1 MNQNNHQHNAA
12 PTGYAPSASM
22 KNRVHRSRPI
32 FNGNE
37 SNFEIFE
44 VKFLSY
50 LRLCGLYEVTQN
62 PDSENDVELNAEVFA
77 ELIQCLDDRSINL
90 IIRDARDNGRKS
102 LEILSLHYR
111 PKGKARV
118 ITLYTELTSL
128 QKNDIETVTDYV
140 VRAEIITAALREADE
155 TISDGL
161 LIAMILKGL
170 PHTFLPF
177 SVMVNDKAQLSFA
190 EFKKALRNFEDNQNL
205 NRTNEKNNVMGLN
218 VQNQDYQ
225 NNNQSKS
232 KWCSKCKSNTHDTK
246 QCKRWCHFHKNDSH
260 WTKDCRS
267 KNKNKYHHQA
277 KFADQS
283 FETANR
289 HQREPLHSEPS
300 SFAPQRDQDPSYQT
314 KSFFFMV
321 NSQTTNDIK
330 RESSSPQILVDS
342 GATVHI
348 LNDKRYFESF
358 NQNFNS
364 KNHVIELANGTKIE
378 GNAQAQGNAKITIYD
393 SNNQA
398 HSVQLLNTLYIPNFK
413 HNIFSV
419 SAATKHGAN
428 ISFNKYSGQMVKNDC
443 VFKFEKVNNLY
454 FLNSINHCKKEI
466 DSIKAC
472 RSLEEWHKIMGH
484 CNTKDILKLEK
495 CTQNMKITNKNSFD
509 CETCIKG
516 KMTITRNRKPDDRA
530 KSTLEFV
537 HLDLEGP
544 IEPASKEGYRWI
556 LGCTDDYSGIIRPY
570 FMRNKSDT
578 LEAFKMFIADTRPYG
593 NIKRVRLDNGG
604 EFISNAFK
612 NYLRENKIKPEF
624 SAPHSPHQ
632 NGTAERT
639 WRTLLDMSRCLIID
653 SKLPKTFW
661 PYAVMYSAHIRNIC
675 FNNRTQ
681 CTPYETLT
689 GKLPDMN
696 LIHQFGATC
705 FTYVQKAKKLEE
717 KAQKGMFLGYDKY
730 SPSYLVYLPEQ
741 NIIKTRN
748 VKFFKDVS
756 HSDTNDIQNLRF
768 FNDVSHDDTNDNT
781 SVEEDFDFIAMKGQ
795 GAPQNT
801 ESDLGFQN
809 NSFSNENN
817 HIEPTTQS
825 EGESESNDIG
835 NNNHLRKGERTKIR
849 PKYLDDYINVVNN
862 DNSDKINVLH
872 YVYGVNLELPNTY
885 EQAIKS
891 KNASEWEGAMAT
903 EMGAL
908 KENNTFELT
917 NLPPG
922 RKAIGG
928 KWVYTV
934 KTGVDDNQI
943 FKARYV
949 AKGFSQM
956 PELEYSETFSPTA
969 KMTSVRLLIQLA
981 IENDMKIDQMD
992 VKSAYLNA
1000 PIDKEIFVEQA
1011 KGFEK
1016 FDQNGEKLVYKLNK
1030 SLYGLK
1036 QSGRNWN
1043 QTLNNYLMSLGFHQS
1058 QNDPCLYIKTS
1069 DKGMVILL
1077 TFVDDMLLVSSNQI
1091 EKNKIKAN
1099 LKERFRMKDLG
1110 NISKFLGIDF
1120 SVTDNFISMSQCK
1133 YIEKLLTVFGMEN
1146 CKPKNTPSEMDVNKQ
1161 NNEPLDESQ
1170 HKIYRQIV
1178 GGLIYIMCST
1188 RPDLAFIVTILSQHM
1203 SNPSEGDLVMAKH
1216 VLRYLKGTKDW
1227 ILVFR
1232 KSGAQISINGCCDSD
1247 WANSEDRKSISGYCF
1262 NIFVNGPLISW
1273 KTRKQPT
1280 VALSTCEAEYISLVS
1295 AIQEGK
1301 YLKSLIYEI
1310 TGLNLNCQM
1319 NCDNQGTIALAKNPI
1334 KQQRTKHV
1342 DIKYHFIRDEIH
1354 KGSVSMSYI
1363 PSEENLAD
1371 IFTKPISSNKL
1382 RRFKNDIF
1390 GV

>member
-1 MNQNNHQHNAA
+1 MTSQEQASA
-12 PTGYAPSASM
+12 STLLTGYGPSINM
-22 KNRVHRSRPI
+22 KSRIHRSRPT

-44 VKFLSY
+44 IKFLSY
-50 LRLCGLYEVTQN
+50 LRLCGLYNVTQDT
-62 PDSENDVELNAEVFA
+62 DSENDEELNAEVFA

-90 IIRDARDNGRKS
+90 IIRDARDNGRKA

-128 QKNDIETVTDYV
+128 QKNGVESVTDYV

-170 PHTFLPF
+170 PQAFLPF
-177 SVMVNDKAQLSFA
+177 SVMVNDKKKLSFA
-190 EFKKALRNFEDNQNL
+190 DFKKALRNFEDNQNL

-218 VQNQDYQ
+218 VHNSDYQ
-225 NNNQSKS
+225 NSSQNRH
-232 KWCSKCKSNTHDTK
+232 KWCQKCKINSHDTK
-246 QCKRWCHFHKNDSH
+246 QCKRWCNFHKNDSH

-267 KNKNKYHHQA
+267 RNNKNKYHHQA
-277 KFADQS
+277 KFADQN
-283 FETANR
+283 FE
-289 HQREPLHSEPS
+289 QP
-300 SFAPQRDQDPSYQT
+300 DQT
-314 KSFFFMV
+314 NKSFFFMI
-321 NSQTTNDIK
+321 NSKNTNDIE
-330 RESSSPQILVDS
+330 RNFSSPQILVDS

-348 LNDKRYFESF
+348 LNDKRHFD
-358 NQNFNS
+358 NFNHNFSS
-364 KNHVIELANGTKIE
+364 KNHIIELADGGKIE
-378 GNAQAQGNAKITIYD
+378 GHAQGQGNATITLHD
-393 SNNQA
+393 SSGQA
-398 HSVQLLNTLYIPNFK
+398 HSVKLLNTLYIPDFK

-419 SAATKHGAN
+419 SSATKHGAQ
-428 ISFNKYSGQMVKNDC
+428 ISFSQCSGQMIAKGR
-443 VFKFEKVNNLY
+443 VFRFVKVNNLY
-454 FLNSINHCKKEI
+454 FLNSTDQGKKTI
-466 DSIKAC
+466 DSIKSC
-472 RSLEEWHKIMGH
+472 RSLEEWHKLMGH
-484 CNTKDILKLEK
+484 CNTNDIIKLEK
-495 CTQNMKITNKNSFD
+495 CTKNMKITNKTNFD

-516 KMTITRNRKPDDRA
+516 KMTVTRNRNPDDRA

-544 IEPASKEGYRWI
+544 IEPASPEGYRWV

-570 FMRNKSDT
+570 FMKNKSDT
-578 LEAFKMFIADTRPYG
+578 LNAFKMFVADTRPYG
-593 NIKRVRLDNGG
+593 EIKRVRLDHGG
-604 EFISNAFK
+604 EFTSTAFK
-612 NYLRENKIKPEF
+612 NYLRDNKIKPEY
-624 SAPHSPHQ
+624 SAPNSPHQ
-632 NGTAERT
+632 NGTAERS
-639 WRTLLDMSRCLIID
+639 WRTLLEMSRCLIID
-653 SKLPKTFW
+653 SNLPKTFW
-661 PYAVMYSAHIRNIC
+661 PYAVMYAARIRNVC

-681 CTPYETLT
+681 CTPYQSLT
-689 GKLPDMN
+689 GKFPDMN
-696 LIHQFGATC
+696 LIHKFGTTC
-705 FTYVQKAKKLEE
+705 FIYVQKAKKLDE
-717 KAQKGMFLGYDKY
+717 KAQKGIFLGYDKS
-730 SPSYLVYLPEQ
+730 SPSFLVYLPGQ
-741 NIIKTRN
+741 NVTKTRN
-748 VKFFKDVS
+748 VKFF
-756 HSDTNDIQNLRF
+756 NDM
-768 FNDVSHDDTNDNT
+768 SHDDKNYNT
-781 SVEEDFDFIAMKGQ
+781 SVEEDFDFATIESQ
-795 GAPQNT
+795 DAPQNT
-801 ESDLGFQN
+801 ESDLGSQG
-809 NSFSNENN
+809 NSFLDENN
-817 HIEPTTQS
+817 HIEPASRAREKTLYSEIAHEQS
-825 EGESESNDIG
+825 SRCGEGEQHILEQENNDQG
-835 NNNHLRKGERTKIR
+835 NENHLRKGKRTKIR
-849 PKYLDDYINVVNN
+849 PKYLDDYVGAMN
-862 DNSDKINVLH
+862 DDQSDKINVLH
-872 YVYGVNLELPNTY
+872 YVYGLNLKLPNTY

-891 KNASEWEGAMAT
+891 ENASEWEGAMAT
-903 EMGAL
+903 EMKAL
-908 KENNTFELT
+908 KENDTFELT

-934 KTGVDDNQI
+934 KTGVDDNKI

-956 PELEYSETFSPTA
+956 PELDYSETFSPTA

-981 IENDMKIDQMD
+981 IENDMTIDQMD

-1016 FDQNGEKLVYKLNK
+1016 FDENGQKLVYKLNK

-1043 QTLNNYLMSLGFHQS
+1043 QTLNNYLMTLGFHQS
-1058 QNDPCLYIKTS
+1058 QNDPCIYIKTL
-1069 DKGMVILL
+1069 DNGMVILL
-1077 TFVDDMLLVSSNQI
+1077 TFVDDMLLVSNNEI
-1091 EKNKIKAN
+1091 EKNKVKTK
-1099 LKERFRMKDLG
+1099 LKERFKMKDMG
-1110 NISKFLGIDF
+1110 DISKFLGIDF
-1120 SVTDNFISMSQCK
+1120 STTGNSISMSQCK
-1133 YIEKLLTVFGMEN
+1133 YIEKLLTVFEMEE

-1178 GGLIYIMCST
+1178 GGLIYIMCCT

-1203 SNPSEGDLVMAKH
+1203 SNPSRGDLVMAKH

-1232 KSGAQISINGCCDSD
+1232 KSGAPISINGCCDSD

-1262 NIFVNGPLISW
+1262 NIFKNGPLISW

-1342 DIKYHFIRDEIH
+1342 DIKYHFIRDEIC

>member
-1 MNQNNHQHNAA
+1 MEDHDQAISNIG
-12 PTGYAPSASM
+12 PLPGYGAQM
-22 KNRVHRSRPI
+22 KNRVQRSRPI

-37 SNFEIFE
+37 INFEIFE

-50 LRLCGLYEVTQN
+50 MRLRGLYNATQN
-62 PDSENDVELNAEVFA
+62 SNSENDDELNAEVFA
-77 ELIQCLDDRSINL
+77 ELVQCLDDRSINL
-90 IIRDARDNGRKS
+90 IIRDARDNGRKA

-128 QKNDIETVTDYV
+128 KKNVIESVTDYV
-140 VRAEIITAALREADE
+140 VRAETITAALREADE

-170 PHTFLPF
+170 PQTFLPF
-177 SVMVNDKAQLSFA
+177 SVMVNDKTKLSFA

-205 NRTNEKNNVMGLN
+205 NRTSEKNNVMGLN
-218 VQNQDYQ
+218 VHNPDYK
-225 NNNQSKS
+225 NNSLS
-232 KWCSKCKSNTHDTK
+232 RTKWCLKCRSNTHDTK
-246 QCKRWCHFHKNDSH
+246 QCKRWCDFHKNDSH
-260 WTKDCRS
+260 WTKDCR
-267 KNKNKYHHQA
+267 NKNRNKHHHQA

-283 FETANR
+283 FE
-289 HQREPLHSEPS
+289 
-300 SFAPQRDQDPSYQT
+300 QRDQASSDINH
-314 KSFFFMV
+314 SFFFMV
-321 NSQTTNDIK
+321 NSETTSK
-330 RESSSPQILVDS
+330 REFSSPPILVDS

-348 LNDKRYFESF
+348 LNDKKYF
-358 NQNFNS
+358 NNFDHNFGS
-364 KNHVIELANGTKIE
+364 KNHVIELADGAKIE
-378 GNAQAQGNAKITIYD
+378 GHAQGQGNATITLHD
-393 SNNQA
+393 STGQA
-398 HSVQLLNTLYIPNFK
+398 HNVQLLNTLYIPTFK

-428 ISFNKYSGQMVKNDC
+428 ISFNQYSGQMIIKDR
-443 VFKFEKVNNLY
+443 VFKFKKVNNLY
-454 FLNSINHCKKEI
+454 FLNSNDHCETKT
-466 DSIKAC
+466 DSVRAC
-472 RSLEEWHKIMGH
+472 RSLEEWHKVMGH
-484 CNTKDILKLEK
+484 CNIKDILKLEK
-495 CTQNMKITNKNSFD
+495 CTKNMKITNKNNFD
-509 CETCIKG
+509 CETCLKG
-516 KMTITRNRKPDDRA
+516 KMTVTRNRNPDDRA

-544 IEPASKEGYRWI
+544 IEPASPEGYRYI

-570 FMRNKSDT
+570 FMKHKSDT
-578 LEAFKMFIADTRPYG
+578 LDAFKMFVADTRPYG
-593 NIKRVRLDNGG
+593 EIKRVRLDNGG
-604 EFISNAFK
+604 EFTSAEFR
-612 NYLRENKIKPEF
+612 NYLCENKIKPEY

-653 SKLPKTFW
+653 SELPKIFW

-681 CTPYETLT
+681 CTPYQSLT

-696 LIHQFGATC
+696 LVHKFGTTC
-705 FTYVQKAKKLEE
+705 FAYVQNAKKLEE
-717 KAQKGMFLGYDKY
+717 KAKKGMFLGYDKS
-730 SPSYLVYLPEQ
+730 SPSFLVYLPGK

-748 VKFFKDVS
+748 VKFFNEVP
-756 HSDTNDIQNLRF
+756 IP
-768 FNDVSHDDTNDNT
+768 HDDTNT
-781 SVEEDFDFIAMKGQ
+781 GTEEDFDFTEMESQ
-795 GAPQNT
+795 SAPQNT
-801 ESDLGFQN
+801 KSDLGSKS
-809 NSFSNENN
+809 NSFTNENN
-817 HIEPTTQS
+817 HIEPTPQD
-825 EGESESNDIG
+825 EGDAENNDHG
-835 NNNHLRKGERTKIR
+835 NKNHLRKGERTKMR
-849 PKYLDDYINVVNN
+849 PKYLDDYVNVMN
-862 DNSDKINVLH
+862 DDDSHKVNVLH
-872 YVYGVNLELPNTY
+872 YVYGLNLDLPNTY

-891 KNASEWEGAMAT
+891 ENASEWEGAMAT
-903 EMGAL
+903 EMRAL

-969 KMTSVRLLIQLA
+969 KMTSVRLLMKLA
-981 IENDMKIDQMD
+981 IENNMKIDQMD

-1016 FDQNGEKLVYKLNK
+1016 YDQNGQKLVYKLNK

-1043 QTLNNYLMSLGFHQS
+1043 QTLNNHLMTLGFYPS

-1069 DKGMVILL
+1069 DKGLVILL
-1077 TFVDDMLLVSSNQI
+1077 TFVDDMLLVSNNEI
-1091 EKNKIKAN
+1091 EKNNIKTN

-1110 NISKFLGIDF
+1110 IISKFLGINF
-1120 SVTDNFISMSQCK
+1120 SVTSNSISMSQCK

-1146 CKPKNTPSEMDVNKQ
+1146 CKPKITPSEMDVNKQ

-1170 HKIYRQIV
+1170 HKTYRQIV

-1232 KSGAQISINGCCDSD
+1232 RSGAPISIDGCCDSD

-1262 NIFVNGPLISW
+1262 NIFQNGPLISW

-1280 VALSTCEAEYISLVS
+1280 VALSSCEAEYISLVS

-1342 DIKYHFIRDEIH
+1342 DIKYHFIRDEICR
-1354 KGSVSMSYI
+1354 GSINMAYI

-1371 IFTKPISSNKL
+1371 IFTKPVSSYKL
-1382 RRFKNDIF
+1382 KKFKDAIF
-1390 GV
+1390 GVI

>member
-1 MNQNNHQHNAA
+1 MHQPSHN
-12 PTGYAPSASM
+12 PTGYGPSNASM

-32 FNGNE
+32 FNGDE

-50 LRLCGLYEVTQN
+50 LRLCGLYNVTQDTN
-62 PDSENDVELNAEVFA
+62 SENENDDELNAEVFA

-90 IIRDARDNGRKS
+90 IIRDARDNGRKAI
-102 LEILSLHYR
+102 EILSLHYR

-128 QKNDIETVTDYV
+128 QMNGIESVTDYV

-170 PHTFLPF
+170 PQTFLPF
-177 SVMVNDKAQLSFA
+177 SVMVNDKTKLSFA

-205 NRTNEKNNVMGLN
+205 NRTSEKNNVMGLN
-218 VQNQDYQ
+218 VHNPNYQ
-225 NNNQSKS
+225 NNSQNRY
-232 KWCSKCKSNTHDTK
+232 KWCSKCKTNTHDTK
-246 QCKRWCHFHKNDSH
+246 QCKRWCSFHKNDSH
-260 WTKDCRS
+260 WTKDCRN
-267 KNKNKYHHQA
+267 KNKNKHHHQA
-277 KFADQS
+277 KFTDQS
-283 FETANR
+283 FE
-289 HQREPLHSEPS
+289 QP
-300 SFAPQRDQDPSYQT
+300 DQATSNQN
-314 KSFFFMV
+314 KSFFFMI
-321 NSQTTNDIK
+321 NSQTTSDIK
-330 RESSSPQILVDS
+330 RRFSSPPILVDS

-348 LNDKRYFESF
+348 LNDKRYFD
-358 NQNFNS
+358 NFDHNFSS
-364 KNHVIELANGTKIE
+364 KNHVIELADGGKIE
-378 GNAQAQGNAKITIYD
+378 GHAQGQGDATITLHD
-393 SNNQA
+393 SSGQA

-428 ISFNKYSGQMVKNDC
+428 VSFNQYSGQMVTKDC

-454 FLNSINHCKKEI
+454 FLNSINHYKKDI
-466 DSIKAC
+466 DSVKAC
-472 RSLEEWHKIMGH
+472 RSLEEWHKVMGH

-495 CTQNMKITNKNSFD
+495 CTKNMKITNKNNFD

-516 KMTITRNRKPDDRA
+516 KMTVTRKRSPDDRA
-530 KSTLEFV
+530 KSTLDFV

-544 IEPASKEGYRWI
+544 IEPASPEGYRWV

-570 FMRNKSDT
+570 FMKNKSDT
-578 LEAFKMFIADTRPYG
+578 LEAFKMFVADTRPYG
-593 NIKRVRLDNGG
+593 EIKRVRLDNGG
-604 EFISNAFK
+604 EFTSAAFK

-653 SKLPKTFW
+653 SELPKTFW
-661 PYAVMYSAHIRNIC
+661 PYAVMYSAHIRNVC

-681 CTPYETLT
+681 CTPYQSLT

-696 LIHQFGATC
+696 LIHKFGTTC
-705 FTYVQKAKKLEE
+705 FVYVQKAKKLEE
-717 KAQKGMFLGYDKY
+717 KAQKGVFLGYDKS
-730 SPSYLVYLPEQ
+730 SPSFLVYLPGQ
-741 NIIKTRN
+741 NITKTRN
-748 VKFFKDVS
+748 VKFL
-756 HSDTNDIQNLRF
+756 NDI
-768 FNDVSHDDTNDNT
+768 SNDNT
-781 SVEEDFDFIAMKGQ
+781 SVEEDFDFTAMKSQ

-801 ESDLGFQN
+801 MSHNDKNDNTSVEEDFDFTVMESQNAPQNTKSNLGSKN
-809 NSFSNENN
+809 NSFPNKNN
-817 HIEPTTQS
+817 HIEPTPQG
-825 EGESESNDIG
+825 EGEHFVQEPESNNHG
-835 NNNHLRKGERTKIR
+835 NKINLRKGKRTKIR
-849 PKYLDDYINVVNN
+849 PKYLDDYVSVMND

-872 YVYGVNLELPNTY
+872 YIYGLNLKLPNTY

-891 KNASEWEGAMAT
+891 ENASEWEGAMAT
-903 EMGAL
+903 EMQAL
-908 KENNTFELT
+908 KENDTFELT

-981 IENDMKIDQMD
+981 IENDMTIDQMD

-1000 PIDKEIFVEQA
+1000 PIDKELFVEQA

-1016 FDQNGEKLVYKLNK
+1016 FDKNGQKLVYKLNK

-1043 QTLNNYLMSLGFHQS
+1043 QTLNNYLITLGFHQS
-1058 QNDPCLYIKTS
+1058 QNDPCIYIKTL
-1069 DKGMVILL
+1069 DNGMVILL
-1077 TFVDDMLLVSSNQI
+1077 TFVDDMLLVSNNEI
-1091 EKNKIKAN
+1091 EKNKIKTN

-1110 NISKFLGIDF
+1110 DISKFLGIDF
-1120 SVTDNFISMSQCK
+1120 SVTGNSISMSQCK

-1161 NNEPLDESQ
+1161 NNKSLDESQ

-1232 KSGAQISINGCCDSD
+1232 KSGAPISINGCCDSD

-1262 NIFVNGPLISW
+1262 NIFNNGPLISW

-1301 YLKSLIYEI
+1301 YLKSLISEI

-1342 DIKYHFIRDEIH
+1342 DIKYHFIRDEIY
-1354 KGSVSMSYI
+1354 KGSVNISYI